1 MRICQVRFSDDF
13 IQELKD
19 RNDISEVISEYVTLK
34 RKGRNLFGLC
44 PFHSEKTASF
54 CVYPGNG
61 VFICFGCGAG
71 GDVIT
76 FIRLI
81 EKFDYLETIKFL
93 AQRAG
98 VPLPEI
104 EKDDGMYKK
113 KMLVYEINREVARFY
128 HNCLC
133 EKIGK
138 KALDYLLGRGIK
150 MHTIKHFGLGY
161 APPGGHSAVDY
172 MKEKGYREKDLIIAN
187 VGMSSR
193 WGRCYDRFRDRVMFP
208 IIDLRGNVIAF
219 GGRVMEGGQAKYLNT
234 SDTIVFKKSDNIF
247 AVNFAKNKVK
257 DNLILAEGY
266 MDVISLHQAGFE
278 NAVATLGTAL
288 TDGQAKLMSR
298 FANEVIISYDSDE
311 AGKKATQRAIKILRR
326 GGMSVKVLSIPKGK
340 DPDEFMKAYGKDA
353 GVRFRNLIENSA
365 NDVEYRLGII
375 RSSYNLEKSDEKVKY
390 LDECL
395 KILCELSSPIECEIY
410 AGKLSEEVGVE
421 KKLILLQVDKMKKRS
436 VKIKEKADFRDIQKN
451 ISGKM
456 SNLSCVER
464 TSLREIRAEEA
475 LLSVIINNQ
484 DMVNNISQE
493 VSSDLF
499 MSELN
504 KKIYETVCR
513 LSSEGRN
520 IDVTTISSVGEFSPS
535 ETGYITKIMCSY
547 VAAADIKRDL
557 SEYICVIKNEN
568 QFRRL
573 NDVENVEDDKI
584 KNYIENLRQVKK

>member
-1 MRICQVRFSDDF
+1 MKFSDDF
-13 IQELKD
+13 IHELKD

-61 VFICFGCGAG
+61 AFICFGCGAG

-76 FIRLI
+76 FVRLI
-81 EKFDYLETIKFL
+81 ENFDYLEAIKFL
-93 AQRAG
+93 AQRVG
-98 VPLPEI
+98 MSLPEI
-104 EKDDGMYKK
+104 DRDDGTYKK

-128 HNCLC
+128 HRCLC
-133 EKIGK
+133 EEIGK
-138 KALDYLLGRGIK
+138 KALNYLLGRGMK
-150 MHTIKHFGLGY
+150 MRTIKHFGLGY
-161 APPGGHSAVDY
+161 APSNGYSAVGY
-172 MKEKGYREKDLIIAN
+172 MLKKGYRDKDLVLAN
-187 VGMSSR
+187 VAMISR
-193 WGRCYDRFRDRVMFP
+193 RGRCYDRFRDRVMFP

-234 SDTIVFKKSDNIF
+234 SDTIVFKKSENVF
-247 AVNFAKNKVK
+247 AMNFAKNKIK

-278 NAVATLGTAL
+278 NSVATLGTAL
-288 TDGQAKLMSR
+288 TDGQARLMSR

-311 AGKKATQRAIKILRR
+311 AGKKAAQRAIKILRK

-353 GVRFRNLIENSA
+353 GVRFKNLIENSA

-395 KILCELSSPIECEIY
+395 KVLCELNNPIECEIY
-410 AGKLSEEVGVE
+410 AGRLSEEVGVE
-421 KKLILLQVDKMKKRS
+421 KRLIMLQIDKLKKRG
-436 VKIKEKADFRDIQKN
+436 VKIKEKADFRDIQRS
-451 ISGKM
+451 ISGKVD
-456 SNLSCVER
+456 NLNCGEKV
-464 TSLREIRAEEA
+464 SLREIRAEEA

-493 VSSDLF
+493 ISSDLF
-499 MSELN
+499 MSGLN
-504 KKIYETVCR
+504 KRIYETVCR

-520 IDVTTISSVGEFSPS
+520 MDITTISSVGGFSSS

-547 VAAADIKRDL
+547 ATTSDTKKDL
-557 SEYICVIKNEN
+557 KEYIGVIKNEN
-568 QFRRL
+568 EFRRL
-573 NDVENVEDDKI
+573 NDAENVEDDKI
-584 KNYIENLRQVKK
+584 KEYIENLRQVKK